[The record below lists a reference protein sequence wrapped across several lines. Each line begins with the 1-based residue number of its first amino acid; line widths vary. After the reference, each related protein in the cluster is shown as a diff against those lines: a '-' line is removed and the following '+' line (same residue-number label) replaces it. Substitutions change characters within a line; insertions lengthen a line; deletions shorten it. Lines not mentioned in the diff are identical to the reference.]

1 MPGFGANAVTVRAMR
16 HDRLLFVLIPLFLMV
31 VGARVIK
38 QIWLRDEAP
47 VAMEDKAPAVDKAG
61 DGGPRRDESR
71 RGLTPNC
78 EKELRRTVIY

>member
-1 MPGFGANAVTVRAMR
+1 MR

-38 QIWLRDEAP
+38 QIWLREEAKPVAKEDKAP

-61 DGGPRRDESR
+61 DGV
-71 RGLTPNC
+71 RGAMSPGGA
-78 EKELRRTVIY
+78 

>member
-16 HDRLLFVLIPLFLMV
+16 HDSPFFVLIPLFLMV

-38 QIWLRDEAP
+38 QIWLREEAKP
-47 VAMEDKAPAVDKAG
+47 VAKA
-61 DGGPRRDESR
+61 R